1 MARGTS
7 GTDAVPEGAGGVG
20 DLGQDRGGRLI
31 LTISEQDDLRTGDFV
46 LRMGDSAGDRFG
58 EELGESES
66 DEMTSGVLGQF

>member
-31 LTISEQDDLRTGDFV
+31 LTTSEQDDSRTGEFV
-46 LRMGDSAGDRFG
+46 SRMGD
-58 EELGESES
+58 
-66 DEMTSGVLGQF
+66 